1 MIKVITRNNN
11 TIEVTATRIS
21 STRVEVSIEIW
32 RDGDLIAAD
41 VDVLGT
47 TRTLPEV
54 IIYGLNKS
62 LAILHDV

>member
-11 TIEVTATRIS
+11 TIEVTATR
-21 STRVEVSIEIW
+21 
-32 RDGDLIAAD
+32 
-41 VDVLGT
+41 
-47 TRTLPEV
+47 TLPKV